1 MSTDSVTCHSHRY
14 RDSSPPT
21 LVTDTYAGMGAQQKK
36 KLAKYVAVDRLLLQ
50 KAHTGVEV
58 RGVPAYLRSSETFPA
73 HDTILALHS

>member
-1 MSTDSVTCHSHRY
+1 
-14 RDSSPPT
+14 
-21 LVTDTYAGMGAQQKK
+21 MGAQQKK